1 MSEELKKEVEEL
13 KKRIK
18 QLEDEK
24 ESKTESSVA
33 NLASMVEEKQKLLQ
47 IELQLSDLRGD
58 RLTKIKKAQELMES
72 MTQEELDSYTQG
84 SANQEELAKKYGLTA
99 DQLQEL
105 VDLHEDLGKVGVAG
119 YKAMKGPAED
129 IAQHMGL
136 VSKNADAILGGI
148 VKIGKLAQDPQGLK
162 GMALALKDT
171 LKPTRIFA
179 SLILKIGESTLAA
192 ITATD
197 KATAAFAKTTG
208 LGRMHTAGI
217 SKLGTTHA
225 NLGIDVA
232 LAGKAFTAAQENMS
246 GFNNMSEAT
255 QQKVGKTTA
264 MLEKLGVGAETGTKM
279 MEDFSKRLGI
289 TGAEASDMTRDL
301 ALTAKGLGMSMKKF
315 VSAFNSANKSLAVY
329 GREGVK
335 VFKNVAAAARAAGVE
350 TEALLGLAGKFDT
363 FESAADTTGKLNAIL
378 GTQISS
384 MDMLTMKEDERIE
397 HLLRSMQ
404 ASGKQFKDMDRFT
417 QKAVAQ
423 AAGITDMAQ
432 ANKIFGM
439 SFKDYKKNQRSMAA
453 QEKSQEEANKRMK
466 EAMSITEALK
476 AIMQEFVI
484 KGIGPHVDKIKDFV
498 VALADF
504 IHWLMD
510 GHGALVMFGAGLAGI
525 AIILSPLLGLFKFF
539 GLNMSFIGK
548 GIAKALGWIWAKIV
562 ALKVNNDLQEET
574 NELQEESNDLASGG
588 TEGMLDMAKAVMFL
602 GIGIG
607 VAAAGMALFAWA
619 FGNLDYGKMAATAV
633 MIVIMGYGF
642 FQMAAGLGTLGAV
655 SATVAPFILAI
666 GAAIFL
672 VGAGM
677 ALFAFG
683 MGYLIEQLVALA
695 EVGWVSVGV
704 LFGLAVAMY
713 GIAAAAAVMANP
725 MSLIGLYILWELME
739 EMTLQA
745 QAQATMAT
753 AVGGAISGMGDIAT
767 QMKEAVT
774 KFAELAS
781 ADFFSVFAGLY
792 FGIRAFLSALDLDS
806 QYGVKV
812 SHTLEN
818 LALIATGKSAKTL
831 DGGTGSAIVAAINRM
846 ATKEEKT
853 NLKITIDKD
862 HIQQAMRDGYFEI
875 RAE

>member
-484 KGIGPHVDKIKDFV
+484 KGIGPHVDKIKDAA

>member
-1 MSEELKKEVEEL
+1 MGDYTKEQIDAIIEENKRLKE
-13 KKRIK
+13 
-18 QLEDEK
+18 EK

-33 NLASMVEEKQKLLQ
+33 NIKSMTEEKEKLLQ
-47 IELQLSDLRGD
+47 IELQLADLRGD
-58 RLTKIKKAQELMES
+58 SLDKMRLAQELMDD
-72 MTQEELDSYTQG
+72 MTKSEMDAFKAGEAGQQAMAE
-84 SANQEELAKKYGLTA
+84 KYGLSIEM
-99 DQLQEL
+99 LQDL
-105 VDLHEDLGKVGVAG
+105 VDLHEDLGEVGIAG

-129 IAQHMGL
+129 AAVKMGL
-136 VSKNADAILGGI
+136 VSKKADGILGGI
-148 VKIGKLAQDPQGLK
+148 VKIGKLAQDPKGLK
-162 GMALALKDT
+162 GMAMALKDT

-179 SLILKIGESTLAA
+179 SLILKIGESTLKA
-192 ITATD
+192 IMATD

-255 QQKVGKTTA
+255 QQKVGLTTA

-279 MEDFSKRLGI
+279 MEDFSKRLGM

-301 ALTAKGLGMSMKKF
+301 ALSAKGLGMSMKKF

-363 FESAADTTGKLNAIL
+363 FSDAADTTGKLNAIL
-378 GTQISS
+378 GTQISA

-439 SFKDYKKNQRSMAA
+439 SFKDYKNNQRAMAA
-453 QEKSQEEANKRMK
+453 TEKGQEEANKRMK

-484 KGIGPHVDKIKDFV
+484 KGIGPHVDMIKDGA

-525 AIILSPLLGLFKFF
+525 AIILSPLLGLFKLF
-539 GLNMSFIGK
+539 GGNMHFVGRS
-548 GIAKALGWIWAKIV
+548 IAKVLGWLWAKIV
-562 ALKVNNDLQEET
+562 ALKVGKVAQEEA
-574 NELQEESNDLASGG
+574 NEAQEESNDLASGG
-588 TEGMLDMAKAVMFL
+588 TEGMLNMAKAVMFL

-607 VAAAGMALFAWA
+607 IAAAGMALFAWA

-666 GAAIFL
+666 GVAIFL

-683 MGYLIEQLVALA
+683 MGYMIEQLVALA
-695 EVGWVSVGV
+695 KVGWVSVGV
-704 LFGLAVAMY
+704 LVGLAIAMY

-753 AVGGAISGMGDIAT
+753 AVGGAIGGMGDIAT

-792 FGIRAFLSALDLDS
+792 FGIRAFMSALDLDS

-818 LALIATGKSAKTL
+818 LALIATGKSAKSL